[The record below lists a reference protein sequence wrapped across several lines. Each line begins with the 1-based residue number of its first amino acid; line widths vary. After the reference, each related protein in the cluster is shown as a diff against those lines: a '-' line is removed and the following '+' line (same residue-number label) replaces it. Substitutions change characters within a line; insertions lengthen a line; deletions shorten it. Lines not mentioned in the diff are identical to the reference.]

1 MRVQYQQQLDNVL
14 SELVEMTGGVRAALS
29 QATDALLHAD
39 LSAAELVISGD
50 LAIDEARERIE
61 NDSFE
66 ILARQAPVAGDLRML
81 VASLRMVA
89 DLERMG
95 DLSVHVAKVAR
106 LRYPTKAVPAVLE
119 PVIAEMAKT
128 ADEMIAAA
136 AEIVETR
143 DVHAAQELEESD
155 DQMDRLRQSM
165 FRTLLSDDWSEGVEP
180 AVDMALLGRY
190 YERIGDHAVSM
201 ARRIVFLVTGQHP
214 ACRLTTL
221 FVTRG
226 LGGSLPPEPFAVHRK
241 AWPRVA
247 RMTETSYRL
256 LLVRHGESDWN
267 AKNLFTGW
275 VDVALSGKGRDEAV
289 RAGVAHRRARH
300 AARRPAHVRAAA
312 CDRHRSALPR
322 RDRPALDP
330 RAALLAAQ
338 RTALRRPAGQGQEG
352 DSRGVRRGAVHAL
365 APVVRHAAARARRRR
380 RVQPGRRPALRVIAR
395 RAAAAHR
402 VPGRRRTPD
411 AALLVRRR
419 GARPAQPV
427 TP

>member
-1 MRVQYQQQLDNVL
+1 MRVHYQQQLDNIL

-66 ILARQAPVAGDLRML
+66 VLARQAPVAGDLRML

-95 DLSVHVAKVAR
+95 DLSVHIAKVAR

-119 PVIAEMAKT
+119 PVIGEMAKT

-143 DVHAAQELEESD
+143 DVHAAQELEQSD
-155 DQMDRLRQSM
+155 DEMDRLRQSM

-214 ACRLTTL
+214 A
-221 FVTRG
+221 
-226 LGGSLPPEPFAVHRK
+226 AV
-241 AWPRVA
+241 
-247 RMTETSYRL
+247 
-256 LLVRHGESDWN
+256 
-267 AKNLFTGW
+267 
-275 VDVALSGKGRDEAV
+275 
-289 RAGVAHRRARH
+289 
-300 AARRPAHVRAAA
+300 
-312 CDRHRSALPR
+312 
-322 RDRPALDP
+322 
-330 RAALLAAQ
+330 
-338 RTALRRPAGQGQEG
+338 
-352 DSRGVRRGAVHAL
+352 
-365 APVVRHAAARARRRR
+365 
-380 RVQPGRRPALRVIAR
+380 
-395 RAAAAHR
+395 
-402 VPGRRRTPD
+402 
-411 AALLVRRR
+411 
-419 GARPAQPV
+419 
-427 TP
+427 

>member
-1 MRVQYQQQLDNVL
+1 MRVQYQQQLDNIL

-95 DLSVHVAKVAR
+95 DLSVHIAKVAR

-119 PVIAEMAKT
+119 PVIGEMAKT

-136 AEIVETR
+136 AEIVATR
-143 DVHAAQELEESD
+143 DVHAAQELEQSD
-155 DQMDRLRQSM
+155 DEMDRLRQSM

-214 ACRLTTL
+214 A
-221 FVTRG
+221 
-226 LGGSLPPEPFAVHRK
+226 AV
-241 AWPRVA
+241 
-247 RMTETSYRL
+247 
-256 LLVRHGESDWN
+256 
-267 AKNLFTGW
+267 
-275 VDVALSGKGRDEAV
+275 
-289 RAGVAHRRARH
+289 
-300 AARRPAHVRAAA
+300 
-312 CDRHRSALPR
+312 
-322 RDRPALDP
+322 
-330 RAALLAAQ
+330 
-338 RTALRRPAGQGQEG
+338 
-352 DSRGVRRGAVHAL
+352 
-365 APVVRHAAARARRRR
+365 
-380 RVQPGRRPALRVIAR
+380 
-395 RAAAAHR
+395 
-402 VPGRRRTPD
+402 
-411 AALLVRRR
+411 
-419 GARPAQPV
+419 
-427 TP
+427 